1 MTESKAKNYFFSRYP
16 QKTTI
21 LWNLKNLLTP
31 GSWLM
36 YFMTIICIILY
47 IKLSAYVGRI
57 LGLNTITEEIALV
70 PFRCLKNFMF
80 NNLVDFILFSRV
92 SLTENQTTKH
102 LFFKKGFTSY
112 FIQLLWAVF
121 GGFMM

>member
-1 MTESKAKNYFFSRYP
+1 M
-16 QKTTI
+16 
-21 LWNLKNLLTP
+21 
-31 GSWLM
+31 
-36 YFMTIICIILY
+36 
-47 IKLSAYVGRI
+47 KLSVFVGI
-57 LGLNTITEEIALV
+57 KLGLNTITEEIALV

-80 NNLVDFILFSRV
+80 NKLVDFILFSRV
-92 SLTENQTTKH
+92 SLTENKTTKH